1 MSLKNLKNSP
11 FSFPRRKFTHSSSS
25 KTTVAD
31 RGDPND
37 PRVRLKRP
45 AVLKNILSIQYVKK
59 WIFCYRDPEWADVK
73 LAQAKYLLSR
83 LARFKSL
90 VAEKFECTPSV
101 LLAGDFNSTPGD
113 KVHIVLYT
121 YVCNILKM
129 GPLGIYDG
137 FSETQTESQ
146 KVSFRQ
152 EDFGI
157 ITRLRLRYR

>member
-37 PRVRLKRP
+37 PRVRLKRDCVGIMAAFKLGQP
-45 AVLKNILSIQYVKK
+45 FHHVVILANTHLC
-59 WIFCYRDPEWADVK
+59 WDPEWADVK

-146 KVSFRQ
+146 VEWCCLKP
-152 EDFGI
+152 I
-157 ITRLRLRYR
+157 